1 MGLAFPEIRQKGW
14 NALIKELGYGGA
26 TKFILLY
33 EQGEG
38 NYVENR
44 KEILK
49 GISLE
54 KIKREV
60 LLKK

>member
-1 MGLAFPEIRQKGW
+1 MGLAFPEIRKKGW
-14 NALIKELGYGGA
+14 NALFKELGYGGA

-44 KEILK
+44 KEI
-49 GISLE
+49 
-54 KIKREV
+54 
-60 LLKK
+60 